1 MQSKQSKKQLI
12 DNIINDY
19 EARQEARINLEN
31 KWKNNLNFYNGD
43 QHVDCYKQYYWQ
55 STESFNHIG
64 PLVENRLSILA
75 EVEPEVKDDLVKA
88 VFEKLRFKCSE

>member
-31 KWKNNLNFYNGD
+31 KWKN
-43 QHVDCYKQYYWQ
+43 
-55 STESFNHIG
+55 
-64 PLVENRLSILA
+64 
-75 EVEPEVKDDLVKA
+75 
-88 VFEKLRFKCSE
+88 KL